1 MRRPLF
7 GGRFCEAAVAP
18 REALLVRA
26 MSEGMFVRRRGVP
39 MKMERVRTTQIG
51 IHAGTRVRLAGWLH
65 RVRTLSNVSFL
76 ILRDG
81 YGTAQIVV
89 EEPELA
95 ARIAALTPETVLQIE
110 ALVVAEP
117 QAPGGYELRAP
128 QIEVVSE
135 SAEPP
140 PFDMFRPMLKAQL
153 PTILDYAPLSLRH
166 PRQRALWRLA
176 DASMSGFRSTLRGQG
191 FTEIQTPKIVES
203 ATEGG
208 ANVFKLDYFGRPAY
222 LAQSPQFYKQIMVGV
237 FERVFEV
244 GPVFRAEPHD
254 TPRHLNEYVSLD
266 VELGFIENHTTVM
279 AVLANALRG
288 MLAAIQSEAPEALAL
303 LGGKGTPLQLPEIP
317 AQIPVVHFTEAL
329 EIVLRETGEDA
340 RGEPDLAPAHE
351 RALGEWARREHGS
364 AFLFVWGYPMVKRPF
379 YTHPDPE
386 RPAYSNS
393 FDLLFR
399 GLELVTGGQ
408 RLHRYEDYL
417 AALAARG
424 LSAEPFAG
432 YLQAFKYGMPPHGGF
447 AIGLERWVARLVEV
461 PNVRETA
468 LFPRDINRLGP

>member
-1 MRRPLF
+1 M
-7 GGRFCEAAVAP
+7 G
-18 REALLVRA
+18 
-26 MSEGMFVRRRGVP
+26 
-39 MKMERVRTTQIG
+39 RVRTVEIG
-51 IHAGTRVRLAGWLH
+51 AHVGEEVRLEGWLH
-65 RVRTLSNVSFL
+65 RLRQLSNVSFL

-81 YGTAQIVV
+81 YGTAQIVLDQV
-89 EEPELA
+89 EQIALAESLPPES
-95 ARIAALTPETVLQIE
+95 VLRVTGQ
-110 ALVVAEP
+110 VVAEP
-117 QAPGGYELRAP
+117 QAPGGCEVHGA
-128 QIEVVSE
+128 QIEVVS
-135 SAEPP
+135 AAHEPP
-140 PFDMFRPMLKAQL
+140 PFDMFRPTLKAQL

-166 PRQRALWRLA
+166 PRQRAIWRMA
-176 DASMSGFRSTLRGQG
+176 AASMEGFRSTLRRAG
-191 FTEIQTPKIVES
+191 FTEIQTPKLVES

-266 VELGFIENHTTVM
+266 VELGFIEDHTTVM
-279 AVLANALRG
+279 AVLTDVLRG
-288 MLAAIQSEAPEALAL
+288 MLAAIRAEAPAALDL
-303 LGGKGTPLQLPEIP
+303 LGPGRGRPLELPEVP
-317 AQIPVVHFTEAL
+317 AQIPAVHFTEAQ

-351 RALGEWARREHGS
+351 RALGAWALREHGS
-364 AFLFVWGYPMVKRPF
+364 AFLFVWGYPMSKRPF
-379 YTHPDPE
+379 YTHPDPA
-386 RPAYSNS
+386 RPGYSNG

-417 AALAARG
+417 ESLAARG
-424 LSAEPFAG
+424 LSVEPFAG

-447 AIGLERWVARLVEV
+447 AIGLERWVSRLIEA
-461 PNVRETA
+461 PNVREAA